1 MLITYLFRKD
11 WSENTEDFLEKLNFE
26 SIEKFLEEIK
36 TVKIKEDGLVYAVVN
51 SENEHAFYMIDNTKK
66 K

>member
-11 WSENTEDFLEKLNFE
+11 WSENTENFLEKLNFE

-51 SENEHAFYMIDNTKK
+51 SENEHVFYMIDNTKK